1 MAARWSS
8 IGIQFVFSVLL
19 GYWGGKWLDG
29 KFGTTPWLAYTGM
42 LLGVSAAFYDMYR
55 LTQRT
60 VKSLKDDAS
69 DD

>member
-29 KFGTTPWLAYTGM
+29 KLETTPWLAY
-42 LLGVSAAFYDMYR
+42 LGIVLGATAALYDMYR
-55 LTQRT
+55 LTQET
-60 VKSLKDDAS
+60 VKALKEEDS